1 MHKAQRMLMG
11 AMILVFLAGC
21 ALLAYPFLRGRSLD
35 RAVAAHASS
44 FLERVH
50 PAEKVPVQQDAV
62 TAPPETI
69 EHQALWDAVCAYNAQ
84 IWEERQAGLS
94 NSWSYQQSSII
105 LGDFGVEDEI
115 FAVLS
120 IPKIEL
126 EMPIY
131 LGATNDHLSLGAAHL
146 SQTSLPVGGI
156 NTNCVIAG
164 HRGWHHGEY
173 FYNIV
178 DLEPGDEVV
187 ITNMWDTLRYRVT
200 EAKAIE
206 SYDVDKVKIQE
217 GRDMVTLLTCYYN
230 GSGHKMRF
238 AVYCVRIHEETTEK
252 EGTE

>member
-21 ALLAYPFLRGRSLD
+21 ALFAYPFLRGRSLD

-50 PAEKVPVQQDAV
+50 PAENAAVQQDTV

-146 SQTSLPVGGI
+146 SQTSLPVGGS

-164 HRGWHHGEY
+164 HRGWH
-173 FYNIV
+173 
-178 DLEPGDEVV
+178 
-187 ITNMWDTLRYRVT
+187 
-200 EAKAIE
+200 
-206 SYDVDKVKIQE
+206 
-217 GRDMVTLLTCYYN
+217 LTCYYN